1 MRKIHISDSNAN
13 NTFVYFAPIKPPKNP
28 LKAFG
33 KERVFSKRLIIS
45 GEQSDYE
52 NLLNKYQEKLPEIL
66 QDKDPEL
73 DLEIIGRP
81 IEKTNTVFI
90 NKNNEIMKIAPNW
103 IELIFDRDG
112 NEKERRVPEE
122 RYSNITDD
130 LPVRFTK
137 MKLKRKE
144 AVRKFVFTRTLQL
157 WHSDGLSF
165 EFLYNIAK
173 DLDDNDEMMLVGA
186 GAKGRD
192 PLIFQNNGLPWRGF
206 LEGRIQGDS
215 YALLLRLS
223 NLELKSLNS

>member
-1 MRKIHISDSNAN
+1 MRKIHISDSNAK

-33 KERVFSKRLIIS
+33 KERVFSKRVMIS
-45 GEQSDYE
+45 GEHNDYE

-90 NKNNEIMKIAPNW
+90 NRNNEIMRIAPNW

-165 EFLYNIAK
+165 EFLFNIAK

-186 GAKGRD
+186 GPKGKD

-206 LEGRIQGDS
+206 LEGRIEDDS